1 MNPMA
6 LQAHDL
12 MPMFTVTNR
21 WDGATIRYR
30 DVWQRKNLLLTSIP
44 SADPATEQYIEAL
57 RERSGEL
64 GSEDVQI
71 VVTSEAVDGIPS
83 PGVAIADR
91 WGEIYFVQGA
101 SRAADLPVADEL
113 VDWLRYVQ
121 TECPECQGERR

>member
-30 DVWQRKNLLLTSIP
+30 DVWQRKHLLLISIL
-44 SADPATEQYIEAL
+44 SADPTTEQYVEAL
-57 RERSGEL
+57 RERAGEL
-64 GSEDVQI
+64 EFDDVQI

-83 PGVAIADR
+83 PGVVIADR

-101 SRAADLPVADEL
+101 SRTADLPVADEL
-113 VDWLRYVQ
+113 IDWLRYIQ